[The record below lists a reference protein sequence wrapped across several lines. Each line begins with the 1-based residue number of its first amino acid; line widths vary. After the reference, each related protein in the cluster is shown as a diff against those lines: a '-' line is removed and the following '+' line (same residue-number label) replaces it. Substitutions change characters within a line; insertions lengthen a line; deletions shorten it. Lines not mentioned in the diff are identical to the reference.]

1 VPAGTLFGSHLP
13 EHNFDLAMFTYVL
26 GVDPHY
32 NVSIFSCGDPSNYG
46 EYCNRN
52 VTKLLKASDH
62 ELSDKKRVVLINK
75 ADTLMANDVPQIPLF
90 QRATYFVYKSNLKGM
105 VDNASSQGPSWNAEN
120 WSKG

>member
-1 VPAGTLFGSHLP
+1 
-13 EHNFDLAMFTYVL
+13 
-26 GVDPHY
+26 
-32 NVSIFSCGDPSNYG
+32 NYG